1 MTTHTQMSVSGL
13 RAKVQENI
21 PVPVLGCW
29 IPPPRLRPGGIP
41 AVLGCSRWV
50 PSGQGCRGVW
60 PTVVLNGRTLV
71 QYTYKSQLSILAS
84 LSP

>member
-29 IPPPRLRPGGIP
+29 IPPPRLRPGVSQP
-41 AVLGCSRWV
+41 LARLQPLGTIRA
-50 PSGQGCRGVW
+50 GM
-60 PTVVLNGRTLV
+60 
-71 QYTYKSQLSILAS
+71 
-84 LSP
+84 